1 VIRDFRFRVQ
11 RVIVDRKRRFQLR
24 VGMYGERDLEFIPVH
39 RTAYAQWL
47 PLQESHSTEAEAERE
62 KDVLMEW
69 LRTGER
75 SAPMRLQG

>member
-39 RTAYAQWL
+39 RTAYAQRL
-47 PLQESHSTEAEAERE
+47 SLQESHPTEADAEKERDE
-62 KDVLMEW
+62 LMEW

-75 SAPMRLQG
+75 SAPIRLQK